1 MSRAGLVAF
10 AVVTL
15 TTCAASAE
23 RKTSPKSVKL
33 FDVRTATHEGVLR
46 FSTLSYR
53 ATDQARYEG
62 GYEAAFLYA
71 MTSRSGPF
79 HLTGLSGP
87 ALRFLD
93 EKSFSLSL
101 PQNTAFAGIAAG
113 PVELEGGFGVS
124 LLSVDVVHGHWS
136 AQLLSPRAAAGV
148 GVRLGPLRVGAELY
162 TEYLWRWF
170 GPDYFVR
177 GIGVSLRWRRSPPL
191 PPFAAGQ
198 R

>member
-62 GYEAAFLYA
+62 GYEAAFLHA

-101 PQNTAFAGIAAG
+101 PQNTAF
-113 PVELEGGFGVS
+113 GFPPAPARGRPPPK
-124 LLSVDVVHGHWS
+124 
-136 AQLLSPRAAAGV
+136 ASPRSC
-148 GVRLGPLRVGAELY
+148 PLSALA
-162 TEYLWRWF
+162 TC
-170 GPDYFVR
+170 
-177 GIGVSLRWRRSPPL
+177 
-191 PPFAAGQ
+191 AN
-198 R
+198 